1 MEEGKKLL
9 RSFGYALRGIGWAI
23 RTQRNLRIHLV
34 AVVYVLLFAWIM
46 RISAVHLCL
55 ELLCC
60 MLVIS
65 LELVNSAL
73 ERICDGITRE
83 KQPWIRDA
91 KDAAAGAVLI
101 AAIGSVILALVIFFR
116 GGYLSR
122 VQKTLADY
130 PLSGIAAILMIPIGG
145 TFVLLPSSKNRTI
158 KK

>member
-1 MEEGKKLL
+1 MEEAKKLL
-9 RSFGYALRGIGWAI
+9 RAFDYALRGIGWGI

-34 AVVYVLLFAWIM
+34 ATAYVLLFAWIM
-46 RISAVHLCL
+46 RISPVHFCL

-83 KQPWIRDA
+83 QSLWIRDA

-101 AAIGSVILALVIFFR
+101 AAIGSVVFALIIFFH
-116 GGYLSR
+116 GGYLSQL
-122 VQKTLADY
+122 QKTLAEY
-130 PLSGIAAILMIPIGG
+130 PLSWIAAILLIPIGG
-145 TFVLLPSSKNRTI
+145 TFVFLPT